1 ASTHGDGSPL
11 ATSQGITNLSSG
23 TRGNEIGD
31 APDPDGLFGFS
42 SDDSLQVPASQRPFQ
57 LALPRDHLFGD
68 WFGVR
73 PKVEDFGLTPT
84 LTFVSDV
91 AGNVTGGKSQGVTH
105 ADNLGLD
112 VLFDLN
118 KLAGVQG
125 GSFLVSMSQRSGNSL
140 SSEYVGNVFTIQ

>member
-1 ASTHGDGSPL
+1 MIAEEKEATLNERIGYPDMTNRNFRAQTASWLFSVVLLWTGVASAHGDGSPL

-73 PKVEDFGLTPT
+73 PKVEDFG
-84 LTFVSDV
+84 
-91 AGNVTGGKSQGVTH
+91 
-105 ADNLGLD
+105 
-112 VLFDLN
+112 
-118 KLAGVQG
+118 
-125 GSFLVSMSQRSGNSL
+125 
-140 SSEYVGNVFTIQ
+140 